1 MLLDRHQPTL
11 FSEFMQTIAI
21 PLAQIDADVMIS
33 FDTDFIMRSGIKS
46 IGMPTK
52 ILKDKAKVDRLIK
65 EREAAQQGAN
75 QMANALEASEIQKN
89 IGSAIGNMRWFME
102 ITTDDKNKKKA
113 LKVYDF
119 FGNVSKVPEEDFIRF
134 REEFKGS
141 ELTNRLLFYLTT
153 MVDLSLCHKE
163 HVKKEAPLLADFDA
177 NRAMFIS
184 GARQVLELIKYLA
197 GKWLI
202 AIQIM

>member
-1 MLLDRHQPTL
+1 
-11 FSEFMQTIAI
+11 
-21 PLAQIDADVMIS
+21 
-33 FDTDFIMRSGIKS
+33 
-46 IGMPTK
+46 
-52 ILKDKAKVDRLIK
+52 
-65 EREAAQQGAN
+65 
-75 QMANALEASEIQKN
+75 
-89 IGSAIGNMRWFME
+89 ME

-134 REEFKGS
+134 REEFKES

-153 MVDLSLCHKE
+153 MVDLSLCDKE

-197 GKWLI
+197 GK
-202 AIQIM
+202 